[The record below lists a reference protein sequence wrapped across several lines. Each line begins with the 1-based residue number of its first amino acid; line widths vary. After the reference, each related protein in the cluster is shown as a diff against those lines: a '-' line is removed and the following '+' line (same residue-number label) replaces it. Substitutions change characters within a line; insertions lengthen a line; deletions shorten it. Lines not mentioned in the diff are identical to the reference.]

1 MSSAIPLSLKGV
13 CVGYGDKVVAKNLNF
28 DLSEGEV
35 FGFIGLNG
43 QGKTTLIKSALGLRQ
58 ALSGDISIFGNPA
71 GSVDAKKNVAYLPE
85 KFMPSWFMSGMEFV
99 RFTGDLYGQKI
110 SDQDVYE
117 LAEALSLDKAYL
129 SERVQKYSKGM
140 GQKLGLISTILTGGA
155 LLVLDEPMSGLDPLA
170 RAGVKNVLSL
180 CKSRGQTVFLSSH
193 ILSDLDELCDRI
205 AILDSCELKYI
216 GSPEDLKAQFD
227 QNSLEKAFL
236 CNIGQMKAAL

>member
-129 SERVQKYSKGM
+129 S
-140 GQKLGLISTILTGGA
+140 
-155 LLVLDEPMSGLDPLA
+155 
-170 RAGVKNVLSL
+170 
-180 CKSRGQTVFLSSH
+180 
-193 ILSDLDELCDRI
+193 
-205 AILDSCELKYI
+205 
-216 GSPEDLKAQFD
+216 
-227 QNSLEKAFL
+227 
-236 CNIGQMKAAL
+236 